1 MPRNT
6 GPGGSPQA
14 TSAASTLHDVAE
26 RSGTSIATVSRALNQ
41 PDKLRRETL
50 ERVREAMRELQFR
63 PNLIGRQLR
72 GERTSLVGVVLPD
85 MLNPVFGE
93 CLQGIEESAAQG
105 AYRVLLTT
113 TGYDSAREEQAI
125 DTLLSQRVDG
135 LILTVAR
142 AQDHPL
148 LAQLAADGVPYQLVY
163 NHCDSHPCVS
173 VDNRAAARELVTE
186 LVLLG
191 HRRIGML
198 SGSRAASDRAMQ
210 RHQGYCD
217 AMRAA
222 GLAARAPLEI
232 DFHQRRLPTDMLAA
246 LRDPRRRPTA
256 LFCGNDF
263 LALLVMRELR
273 EAGMR
278 VPEDIS
284 VVGFDGL
291 SFGELL
297 APPLATVCQP
307 HRQLGSTAWSHL
319 QHVLEGGAPRSSVLA
334 HRLRIDGTVA
344 PPSSRPRPE

>member
-1 MPRNT
+1 MP
-6 GPGGSPQA
+6 
-14 TSAASTLHDVAE
+14 STLHDVAV
-26 RSGTSIATVSRALNQ
+26 RAGTSIATVSRALNQ
-41 PDKLRRETL
+41 PEKLRPETL
-50 ERVREAMRELQFR
+50 ARVREAMRALHFR

-72 GERTSLVGVVLPD
+72 GERTRLVGVVLPD

-93 CLQGIEESAAQG
+93 CMQGIEESAAG
-105 AYRVLLTT
+105 GSYRVLLTT
-113 TGYDSAREEQAI
+113 TGYDPAREGQAI
-125 DTLLSQRVDG
+125 DMLLSQRVDG

-148 LAQLAADGVPYQLVY
+148 LDELAASGVPYQLVY
-163 NHCDSHPCVS
+163 NHSASHPCVS

-198 SGSRAASDRAMQ
+198 SGSRAASDRALQ

-222 GLAARAPLEI
+222 GLRPRAPLEI
-232 DFHQRRLPTDMLAA
+232 DFHQHRLPASMLAS

-256 LFCGNDF
+256 VFCGNDF

-319 QHVLEGGAPRSSVLA
+319 QHVLEGGTPRSSVLA
-334 HRLRIDGTVA
+334 HRLRIGGTVA
-344 PPSSRPRPE
+344 PPSSSLIPE

>member
-1 MPRNT
+1 MP
-6 GPGGSPQA
+6 
-14 TSAASTLHDVAE
+14 STLHDVAE
-26 RSGTSIATVSRALNQ
+26 LSGTSIATVSRALNQ

-50 ERVREAMRELQFR
+50 ERVRKAMRELHFR

-72 GERTSLVGVVLPD
+72 GERTGLVGVVLPD

-105 AYRVLLTT
+105 ACRVLLAT
-113 TGYDSAREEQAI
+113 TGYDSGREAQAI

-142 AQDHPL
+142 AEGHPL
-148 LAQLAADGVPYQLVY
+148 LDELAASGVPYQLVY

-173 VDNRAAARELVTE
+173 VDNRAAARELVGE

-198 SGSRAASDRAMQ
+198 SGSRAASDRALQ

-222 GLAARAPLEI
+222 GLRARAPLEI
-232 DFHQRRLPTDMLAA
+232 DFHQRSLPAAMLAA
-246 LRDPRRRPTA
+246 LRDPLRRTTA

-319 QHVLEGGAPRSSVLA
+319 QHALEGGTPRSSVLS

-344 PPSSRPRPE
+344 PPLSRPRPERIS

>member
-1 MPRNT
+1 MP
-6 GPGGSPQA
+6 
-14 TSAASTLHDVAE
+14 STLHDVAE
-26 RSGTSIATVSRALNQ
+26 RAGTSIATVSRALNQ
-41 PDKLRRETL
+41 PGKLRRETL
-50 ERVREAMRELQFR
+50 ERVRQAMRELHFR

-72 GERTSLVGVVLPD
+72 GERTSLVGVVLPN

-93 CLQGIEESAAQG
+93 CLQGIEESAAGG

-113 TGYDSAREEQAI
+113 TGYDPAREAQAI

-135 LILTVAR
+135 LILTVAK
-142 AQDHPL
+142 AQGHPL
-148 LAQLAADGVPYQLVY
+148 LAELAAGDVPYQLVY
-163 NHCDSHPCVS
+163 NHCASHPCVS
-173 VDNRAAARELVTE
+173 VDNRAAARELVAE
-186 LVLLG
+186 LILRG
-191 HRRIGML
+191 HRRVAML

-210 RHQGYCD
+210 RHRGYCD

-222 GLAARAPLEI
+222 GLRARAPLEI
-232 DFHQRRLPTDMLAA
+232 DFHQHRLPSAVLAA
-246 LRDPRRRPTA
+246 LSDSRQRPTA

-273 EAGMR
+273 ETGMR

-307 HRQLGSTAWSHL
+307 HRQLGSTAWRHL
-319 QHVLEGGAPRSSVLA
+319 QHVLEGGTPRSSVLA
-334 HRLRIDGTVA
+334 HRLRLDGTVA
-344 PPSSRPRPE
+344 PLLSDPCSE

>member
-1 MPRNT
+1 MP
-6 GPGGSPQA
+6 
-14 TSAASTLHDVAE
+14 STLQDVA
-26 RSGTSIATVSRALNQ
+26 RLSGTSIATVSRALNQ
-41 PDKLRRETL
+41 PHKLRGETL
-50 ERVREAMRELQFR
+50 ERVRGAMRDLRFR

-72 GERTSLVGVVLPD
+72 AERTRLVGVVLPD

-93 CLQGIEESAAQG
+93 CMQGIEESAADS

-113 TGYDSAREEQAI
+113 TGYDPAREHQAI
-125 DTLLSQRVDG
+125 ETLLSQRVDG
-135 LILTVAR
+135 LILTVAG
-142 AQDHPL
+142 AQGHPVL
-148 LAQLAADGVPYQLVY
+148 GELAASGVPYQLVY
-163 NHCDSHPCVS
+163 NHCSSHPCVS
-173 VDNRAAARELVTE
+173 VDNRAAACELVGE
-186 LVLLG
+186 LALLG

-198 SGSRAASDRAMQ
+198 SGSRAASDRALQ

-222 GLAARAPLEI
+222 GLRARAPLEI
-232 DFHQRRLPTDMLAA
+232 DFHQHRLPAPVLAA

-263 LALLVMRELR
+263 LALLAMRELR
-273 EAGMR
+273 QAGLR
-278 VPEDIS
+278 VPQDIS

-319 QHVLEGGAPRSSVLA
+319 QEVLEGGKPRSSVLA
-334 HRLRIDGTVA
+334 HRLRLGGTVA
-344 PPSSRPRPE
+344 PPSSSSRPE

>member
-1 MPRNT
+1 MAGLVR
-6 GPGGSPQA
+6 GVVAGASLM
-14 TSAASTLHDVAE
+14 ASTLHDVAA

-41 PDKLRRETL
+41 PEKLRRETL
-50 ERVREAMRELQFR
+50 ERVREAIRELHFR

-72 GERTSLVGVVLPD
+72 GDRTNLIGVVLPD

-93 CLQGIEESAAQG
+93 CLQGIEESAGCG

-113 TGYDSAREEQAI
+113 TGYDPAREGQAI

-148 LAQLAADGVPYQLVY
+148 LDELAASGVPYQLVY
-163 NHCDSHPCVS
+163 NHSAMHPCVS

-198 SGSRAASDRAMQ
+198 SGTRAASDRAQQ
-210 RHQGYCD
+210 RHLGYCD
-217 AMRAA
+217 AMR
-222 GLAARAPLEI
+222 GFSLPARAPLEI
-232 DFHQRRLPTDMLAA
+232 DFHQRRLPTSMLAA

-273 EAGMR
+273 EAGMQ
-278 VPEDIS
+278 VPEDMS

-291 SFGELL
+291 SFSELL
-297 APPLATVCQP
+297 DPPLATVCQP

-319 QHVLEGGAPRSSVLA
+319 QHVLEGGTPRSSVLA
-334 HRLRIDGTVA
+334 HRLRIGGTVA
-344 PPSSRPRPE
+344 PPSSRVLPE